1 MGLLTQF
8 TLLLW
13 KNFTLR
19 KRQKVHLCSPTP
31 FADQRISAKNLSA
44 VGVGGAVD
52 VVPGLSYQ
60 GQLSYSWVGEVIG
73 GIYYEDGLLS
83 R

>member
-19 KRQKVHLCSPTP
+19 KRQKVRARSRSRLANRHTQASIWRRENEP
-31 FADQRISAKNLSA
+31 
-44 VGVGGAVD
+44 
-52 VVPGLSYQ
+52 VVIKGN
-60 GQLSYSWVGEVIG
+60 
-73 GIYYEDGLLS
+73 
-83 R
+83 